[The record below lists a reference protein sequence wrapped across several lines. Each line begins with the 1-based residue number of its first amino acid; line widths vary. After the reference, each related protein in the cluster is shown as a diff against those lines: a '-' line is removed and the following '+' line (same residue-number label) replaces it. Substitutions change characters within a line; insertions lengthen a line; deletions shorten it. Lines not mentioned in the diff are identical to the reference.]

1 MDSSKDKNSHLG
13 DALKDL
19 NSAIEEWDKITSK
32 PLPEQDVS
40 REAFAKE
47 TKDLLI
53 RLREQINDLSKD
65 NTDS

>member
-1 MDSSKDKNSHLG
+1 MDSSKNKTSHLN

-32 PLPEQDVS
+32 PAPEQDVS
-40 REAFAKE
+40 RETLEKK

-53 RLREQINDLSKD
+53 RLREQINDLSKE
-65 NTDS
+65 